1 MWNILSHPENPTILL
16 PEAMEIP
23 EGYTLEGQTVNSD
36 YLTELATPK
45 NYGRKIT
52 VLAFRNRFTMQE
64 KVMIEIAGCDD
75 PNAEIGPRMNAAYV
89 RASLK
94 DTDNAAYI
102 DLDQDDTRS
111 GVQVMEAQGLIAM
124 GRATEIL
131 DSPVQAHEIPTYPE
145 K

>member
-16 PEAMEIP
+16 PEGMEVP
-23 EGYTLEGQTVNSD
+23 EGYVLEGQTSNEN
-36 YLTELATPK
+36 YLTELAAPID
-45 NYGRKIT
+45 YGRKIT

-75 PNAEIGPRMNAAYV
+75 PDAELGPRMNAAYV

-102 DLDQDDTRS
+102 ELDRDDTRS
-111 GVQVMEAQGLIAM
+111 GVLAMDAQGLIGS
-124 GRATEIL
+124 GRALIIL